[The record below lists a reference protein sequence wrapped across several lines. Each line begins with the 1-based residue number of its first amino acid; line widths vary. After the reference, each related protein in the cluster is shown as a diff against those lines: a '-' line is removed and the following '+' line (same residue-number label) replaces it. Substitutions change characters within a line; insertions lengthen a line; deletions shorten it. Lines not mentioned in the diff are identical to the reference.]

1 MLKDELYK
9 PPLLLTATNL
19 SKKKLELISSVDIR
33 YANVPIAKAVRASA
47 GFPVFFTPTEMP
59 ECPEGGGWYV
69 DGGLVS
75 NFPIWTLSDA
85 FRNAIERSHL
95 EEKYRTI
102 AFRPWVRIGLRVVD
116 DVAAPPDLK
125 DAALFFESIWSML
138 SGGTRNELEEILAA
152 DTPRN
157 TVIRQT
163 YSEIDGRPSH
173 FLDVGSLTPTVIESM
188 VASGYAFAQKK
199 LAEVKQ
205 PDAIAWTE
213 HVEQAVTK
221 QLRDL
226 VESCQSIFARWGDCR
241 FRANVFLPVW
251 ADYEPRMRLIYG
263 YNMGGDP
270 DADMEF
276 PDLESG
282 LTGFCYVHRHPQV
295 CNLQKIGELRK
306 RDPERYGR
314 MFGMDKDLQIKV
326 KTDRTWLASVPIFD
340 PKELKLGR
348 STRELKQR
356 YKGHFYSNVEAE
368 FEGPVLGVLNIDAGW
383 DYGAVELQPDPD
395 TFVFDSRVRT
405 VLAIMQTTSF
415 GIADALCGDRP

>member
-1 MLKDELYK
+1 
-9 PPLLLTATNL
+9 
-19 SKKKLELISSVDIR
+19 
-33 YANVPIAKAVRASA
+33 
-47 GFPVFFTPTEMP
+47 
-59 ECPEGGGWYV
+59 
-69 DGGLVS
+69 
-75 NFPIWTLSDA
+75 
-85 FRNAIERSHL
+85 
-95 EEKYRTI
+95 
-102 AFRPWVRIGLRVVD
+102 
-116 DVAAPPDLK
+116 
-125 DAALFFESIWSML
+125 
-138 SGGTRNELEEILAA
+138 
-152 DTPRN
+152 
-157 TVIRQT
+157 
-163 YSEIDGRPSH
+163 
-173 FLDVGSLTPTVIESM
+173 
-188 VASGYAFAQKK
+188 
-199 LAEVKQ
+199 
-205 PDAIAWTE
+205 
-213 HVEQAVTK
+213 
-221 QLRDL
+221 
-226 VESCQSIFARWGDCR
+226 
-241 FRANVFLPVW
+241 
-251 ADYEPRMRLIYG
+251 MRLIYG

-415 GIADALCGDRP
+415 GIAHALCGDRP